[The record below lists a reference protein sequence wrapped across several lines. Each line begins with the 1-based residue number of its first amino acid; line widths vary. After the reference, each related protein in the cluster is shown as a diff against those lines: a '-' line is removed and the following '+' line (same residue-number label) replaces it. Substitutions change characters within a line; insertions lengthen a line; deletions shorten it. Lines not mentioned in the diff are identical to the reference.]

1 LKGNDKMTEYTK
13 GEWTA
18 EKNRKR
24 RGENDIDTYSIEAEG
39 KTIAYVGT
47 CGSIGNEVNARLI
60 AAAPDLLAACEATK
74 NILEDI
80 NFRHSNKKSFHNN
93 RIAADS
99 STGIEIL
106 INAIA
111 KAKPK

>member
-1 LKGNDKMTEYTK
+1 MTEYTK
-13 GEWTA
+13 GELRMQKYRGLDA
-18 EKNRKR
+18 IYLNDKCVAKIAFKEFAKELVR
-24 RGENDIDTYSIEAEG
+24 RWNIQ
-39 KTIAYVGT
+39 
-47 CGSIGNEVNARLI
+47 
-60 AAAPDLLAACEATK
+60 PDLLAACEATK